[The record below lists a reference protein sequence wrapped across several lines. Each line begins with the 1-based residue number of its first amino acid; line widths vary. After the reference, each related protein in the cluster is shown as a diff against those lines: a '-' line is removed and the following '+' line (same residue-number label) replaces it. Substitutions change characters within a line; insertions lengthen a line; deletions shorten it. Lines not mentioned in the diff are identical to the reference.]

1 MLDADSRDSVLPR
14 ELFFFYQKSLAE
26 TERLIMEK
34 WMVYNKRADFQKI
47 GKEFGIDPV
56 IARLIRNR
64 DIQDLEEIR
73 TYLYGT
79 RQEIPEPWKMK
90 DIGKAVEILL
100 EKIEAKKKIRIIGD
114 YDIDGVTATC
124 ILLKGLKRL
133 GADVDTYIPD
143 RVKDGYGM
151 HEQLIDKALEDQV
164 DTILTCDN
172 GIAAAAE
179 IAYAKREGLTV
190 IITDHHDIPFQDT
203 ENERKWIIPEA
214 DAVVNPKQND
224 CLYSNKNICGAV
236 VAWKLIWALYEKA
249 EINMEEVWD
258 FLELAAI
265 ATVGDV
271 MDLQGENRII
281 VKEGLKKL
289 PKTSFEGL
297 KALIRVNNL
306 EGAEITAYHVGFVL
320 GPCINASG
328 RLDTAARS
336 LELLLADNL
345 EDAMRLADDLYALNQ
360 SRKAMTE
367 NGKEQAIQN
376 IKENGLDKDRV
387 LVVYLPDCHESLA
400 GIIAGRIRET
410 YNKPVFVLTRG
421 ADGVK
426 GSGRSIEAYSM
437 YEELVKCGDLLTQFG
452 GHPMAAGLSMDEK
465 NVDTFR
471 RRLNDNCTL
480 TEQDLLP
487 KIMID
492 VPMPISYLSKKLTE
506 QLKILEPFGKG
517 NTKPLFAQKNLH
529 VTGLRILGRNR
540 NVVKMFLVDESGS
553 RMDAVYFGEAQKFA
567 DFVQTHDTISVT
579 YYPEINVYQGRENL
593 QIVVRNYC

>member
-1 MLDADSRDSVLPR
+1 
-14 ELFFFYQKSLAE
+14 
-26 TERLIMEK
+26 MEK
-34 WMVYNKRADFQKI
+34 WMVYNKKADFQKI
-47 GKEFGIDPV
+47 GSEFGIDPV

-64 DIQDLEEIR
+64 DIQDMKEIR
-73 TYLYGT
+73 SYLYGT
-79 RQEIPEPWKMK
+79 LAEIPSPWKMK
-90 DIGKAVEILL
+90 DMERAVQILQK
-100 EKIEAKKKIRIIGD
+100 KITQKKKIRIIGD

-133 GADVDTYIPD
+133 NANVDTYIPD

-151 HEQLIDKALEDQV
+151 HEQLIDKALEDGI

-179 IAYAKREGLTV
+179 IEYAKKEGLTV
-190 IITDHHDIPFQDT
+190 IVTDHHDIPFRDT
-203 ENERKWIIPEA
+203 EDGRIWIIPKA

-224 CLYSNKNICGAV
+224 CLYPNKNICGAV
-236 VAWKLIWALYEKA
+236 VAWKLIWALYERLGIDSD
-249 EINMEEVWD
+249 EIWD

-289 PKTSFEGL
+289 SSTSFEGL
-297 KALIRVNNL
+297 KALICVNNL
-306 EGAEITAYHVGFVL
+306 EGAEITAYHVGFVI

-336 LELLLADNL
+336 LELLLADNM
-345 EDAMRLADDLYALNQ
+345 EDAMKLADNLYDLNQ

-367 NGKEQAIQN
+367 QGKEQAIQS
-376 IKENGLDKDRV
+376 IEENNLGKDRV

-400 GIIAGRIRET
+400 GIIAGRIREA
-410 YNKPVFVLTRG
+410 YNKPVFVLTKG

-437 YEELVKCGDLLTQFG
+437 YEELVKCSDLLTQFG
-452 GHPMAAGLSMDEK
+452 GHPMAAGLSMEEK
-465 NVDTFR
+465 NVELFR

-480 TEQDLLP
+480 TEQDLIP

-506 QLKILEPFGKG
+506 QLKVLEPFGKG
-517 NTKPLFAQKNLH
+517 NSKPLFAQKNLRA
-529 VTGLRILGRNR
+529 VGIRVFGRNR
-540 NVVKMFLVDESGS
+540 NVAKMLLIDENGIK
-553 RMDAVYFGEAQKFA
+553 MDAVYFGEAQEFV
-567 DFVQTHDTISVT
+567 DFVQAHDTISVT
-579 YYPEINVYQGRENL
+579 YYPEINVFQGRENL
-593 QIVVRNYC
+593 QVVIKNYC

>member
-1 MLDADSRDSVLPR
+1 
-14 ELFFFYQKSLAE
+14 
-26 TERLIMEK
+26 MEK
-34 WMVYNKRADFQKI
+34 WMVYNKKADFQKI
-47 GKEFGIDPV
+47 GSEFGIDPV

-64 DIQDLEEIR
+64 DIQDMKEIR
-73 TYLYGT
+73 SYLYGT
-79 RQEIPEPWKMK
+79 LAEIPSPWKMK
-90 DIGKAVEILL
+90 DMERAVQILQK
-100 EKIEAKKKIRIIGD
+100 KITQKKKIRIIGD

-133 GADVDTYIPD
+133 NANVDTYIPD

-151 HEQLIDKALEDQV
+151 HEQLIDKALEDGI

-179 IAYAKREGLTV
+179 IEYAKKEGLTV
-190 IITDHHDIPFQDT
+190 IVTDHHDIPFRDT
-203 ENERKWIIPEA
+203 EDGRIWIIPKA

-224 CLYSNKNICGAV
+224 CLYPNKNICGAV
-236 VAWKLIWALYEKA
+236 VAWKLIWALYERLGIDSD
-249 EINMEEVWD
+249 EIWD

-289 PKTSFEGL
+289 SSTSFEGL
-297 KALIRVNNL
+297 KALICVNNL
-306 EGAEITAYHVGFVL
+306 EGAEITAYHVGFVI

-336 LELLLADNL
+336 LELLLADNM
-345 EDAMRLADDLYALNQ
+345 EDAMKLADDLYDLNQ

-367 NGKEQAIQN
+367 QGKEQAIQS
-376 IKENGLDKDRV
+376 IEENNLGKDRV

-400 GIIAGRIRET
+400 GIIAGRIREA
-410 YNKPVFVLTRG
+410 YNKPVFVLTKG

-437 YEELVKCGDLLTQFG
+437 YEELVKCSDLLTQFG
-452 GHPMAAGLSMDEK
+452 GHPMAAGLSMEEK
-465 NVDTFR
+465 NIELFR

-480 TEQDLLP
+480 TEQDLIP

-506 QLKILEPFGKG
+506 QLKVLEPFGKG
-517 NTKPLFAQKNLH
+517 NSKPLFAQKNLRA
-529 VTGLRILGRNR
+529 VGIRVFGRNR
-540 NVVKMFLVDESGS
+540 NVAKMLLIDENGIK
-553 RMDAVYFGEAQKFA
+553 MDAVYFGEAQEFV
-567 DFVQTHDTISVT
+567 DFVQAHDTISVT
-579 YYPEINVYQGRENL
+579 YYPEINVFQGRENL
-593 QIVVRNYC
+593 QVVIKNYC

>member
-1 MLDADSRDSVLPR
+1 
-14 ELFFFYQKSLAE
+14 
-26 TERLIMEK
+26 MEK
-34 WMVYNKRADFQKI
+34 WMVYNKKADFQKI
-47 GKEFGIDPV
+47 GSEFGIDPV

-64 DIQDLEEIR
+64 DIQDMKEIR
-73 TYLYGT
+73 SYLYGT
-79 RQEIPEPWKMK
+79 LAEIPSPWKMK
-90 DIGKAVEILL
+90 DMERAVQILQK
-100 EKIEAKKKIRIIGD
+100 KITQKKKIRIIGD

-133 GADVDTYIPD
+133 NANVDTYIPD

-151 HEQLIDKALEDQV
+151 HEQLIDKALEDGI

-179 IAYAKREGLTV
+179 IEYAKKEGLTV
-190 IITDHHDIPFQDT
+190 IVTDHHDIPFRDT
-203 ENERKWIIPEA
+203 EDGRIWIIPKA

-224 CLYSNKNICGAV
+224 CLYPNKNICGAV
-236 VAWKLIWALYEKA
+236 VAWKLIWALYERLGIDSD
-249 EINMEEVWD
+249 EIWD

-289 PKTSFEGL
+289 SSTSFEGL
-297 KALIRVNNL
+297 KALICVNNL
-306 EGAEITAYHVGFVL
+306 EGAEITAYHVWFVI

-336 LELLLADNL
+336 LELLLADNM
-345 EDAMRLADDLYALNQ
+345 EDAMKLADDLYDLNQ

-367 NGKEQAIQN
+367 QGKEQAIQS
-376 IKENGLDKDRV
+376 IEENNLGKDRV

-400 GIIAGRIRET
+400 GIIAGRIREA
-410 YNKPVFVLTRG
+410 YNKPVFVLTKG

-437 YEELVKCGDLLTQFG
+437 YEELVKCSDLLTQFG
-452 GHPMAAGLSMDEK
+452 GHPMAAGLSMEEK
-465 NVDTFR
+465 NVELFR

-480 TEQDLLP
+480 TEQDLIP

-506 QLKILEPFGKG
+506 QLKVLEPFGKG
-517 NTKPLFAQKNLH
+517 NSKPLFAQKNLRA
-529 VTGLRILGRNR
+529 VGIRVLGRNR
-540 NVVKMFLVDESGS
+540 NVAKMLLIDENGIK
-553 RMDAVYFGEAQKFA
+553 MDAVYFGEAQEFV
-567 DFVQTHDTISVT
+567 DFVQAHDTISVT
-579 YYPEINVYQGRENL
+579 YYPEINVFQGRENL
-593 QIVVRNYC
+593 QVVIKNYC

>member
-1 MLDADSRDSVLPR
+1 
-14 ELFFFYQKSLAE
+14 
-26 TERLIMEK
+26 MEK
-34 WMVYNKRADFQKI
+34 WMVYNKKADFQKI
-47 GKEFGIDPV
+47 GSEFGIDPV

-64 DIQDLEEIR
+64 DIQDMKEIR
-73 TYLYGT
+73 SYLYGT
-79 RQEIPEPWKMK
+79 LAEIPSPWKMK
-90 DIGKAVEILL
+90 DMERAVQILQK
-100 EKIEAKKKIRIIGD
+100 KITQKKKIRIIGD

-133 GADVDTYIPD
+133 NANVDTYIPD

-151 HEQLIDKALEDQV
+151 HEQLIDKALEDGI

-179 IAYAKREGLTV
+179 IEYAKKEGLTV
-190 IITDHHDIPFQDT
+190 IVTDHHDIPFRDT
-203 ENERKWIIPEA
+203 EDGRIWIIPKA

-224 CLYSNKNICGAV
+224 CLYPNKNICGTV
-236 VAWKLIWALYEKA
+236 VAWKLIWALYERLGIDSD
-249 EINMEEVWD
+249 EIWD

-289 PKTSFEGL
+289 SSTSFEGL
-297 KALIRVNNL
+297 KALICVNNL
-306 EGAEITAYHVGFVL
+306 EGAEITAYHVGFVI

-336 LELLLADNL
+336 LELLLADNM
-345 EDAMRLADDLYALNQ
+345 EDAMKLADDLYDLNQ

-367 NGKEQAIQN
+367 QGKEQAIQS
-376 IKENGLDKDRV
+376 IEENNLGKDRV

-400 GIIAGRIRET
+400 GIIAGRIREA
-410 YNKPVFVLTRG
+410 YNKPVFVLTKG

-437 YEELVKCGDLLTQFG
+437 YEELVKCSDLLTQFG
-452 GHPMAAGLSMDEK
+452 GHPMAAGLSMEEK
-465 NVDTFR
+465 NVELFR

-480 TEQDLLP
+480 TEQDLIP

-506 QLKILEPFGKG
+506 QLKVLEPFGKG
-517 NTKPLFAQKNLH
+517 NSKPLFAQKNLRA
-529 VTGLRILGRNR
+529 VGIRVFGRNR
-540 NVVKMFLVDESGS
+540 NVAKMLLIDENGIK
-553 RMDAVYFGEAQKFA
+553 MDAVYFGEAQEFV
-567 DFVQTHDTISVT
+567 DFVQAHDTISVT
-579 YYPEINVYQGRENL
+579 YYPEINVFQGRENL
-593 QIVVRNYC
+593 QVVIKNYC

>member
-1 MLDADSRDSVLPR
+1 
-14 ELFFFYQKSLAE
+14 
-26 TERLIMEK
+26 MEK
-34 WMVYNKRADFQKI
+34 WMVYNKKADFQKI
-47 GKEFGIDPV
+47 GSEFGIDPV

-64 DIQDLEEIR
+64 DIQDMKEIR
-73 TYLYGT
+73 SYLYGT
-79 RQEIPEPWKMK
+79 LAEIPSPWKMK
-90 DIGKAVEILL
+90 DMERAVQILQK
-100 EKIEAKKKIRIIGD
+100 KITQKKKIRIIGD

-133 GADVDTYIPD
+133 NANVDTYIPD

-151 HEQLIDKALEDQV
+151 HEQLIDKALEDGI

-179 IAYAKREGLTV
+179 IEYAKKEGLTV
-190 IITDHHDIPFQDT
+190 IVTDHHDIPFRDT
-203 ENERKWIIPEA
+203 EDGRIWIIPKA

-224 CLYSNKNICGAV
+224 CLYPNKNICGAV
-236 VAWKLIWALYEKA
+236 VAWKLIWALYERLGIDSD
-249 EINMEEVWD
+249 EIWD

-289 PKTSFEGL
+289 SSTSFEGL
-297 KALIRVNNL
+297 KALICVNNL
-306 EGAEITAYHVGFVL
+306 EGAEITAYHVGFVI

-336 LELLLADNL
+336 LELLLADNM
-345 EDAMRLADDLYALNQ
+345 EDAMKLADDLYDLNQ

-367 NGKEQAIQN
+367 QGKEQAIQS
-376 IKENGLDKDRV
+376 IEENNLGKDRV

-400 GIIAGRIRET
+400 GIIAGRIREA
-410 YNKPVFVLTRG
+410 YNKPVFVLTKG

-437 YEELVKCGDLLTQFG
+437 YEELVKCSDLLTQFG
-452 GHPMAAGLSMDEK
+452 GHPMAAGLSMEEK
-465 NVDTFR
+465 NVELFR

-480 TEQDLLP
+480 TEQDLIP

-506 QLKILEPFGKG
+506 QLKVLEPFGKG
-517 NTKPLFAQKNLH
+517 NSKPLFAQKNLRA
-529 VTGLRILGRNR
+529 VGIRVFGRNR
-540 NVVKMFLVDESGS
+540 NVAKMLLIDENGIK
-553 RMDAVYFGEAQKFA
+553 MDAVYFGEA
-567 DFVQTHDTISVT
+567 DEFVDRIKNCGSIAVT
-579 YYPEINVYQGRENL
+579 YYPEINRYQGRETL
-593 QIVVRNYC
+593 QIVIRNYITK

>member
-1 MLDADSRDSVLPR
+1 
-14 ELFFFYQKSLAE
+14 
-26 TERLIMEK
+26 MEK
-34 WMVYNKRADFQKI
+34 WMVYNKKADFQKI
-47 GKEFGIDPV
+47 GSEFGIDPV

-64 DIQDLEEIR
+64 DIQDMKEIR
-73 TYLYGT
+73 SYLYGT
-79 RQEIPEPWKMK
+79 LAEIPSPWKMK
-90 DIGKAVEILL
+90 DMERAVQILQK
-100 EKIEAKKKIRIIGD
+100 KITQKKKIRIIGD

-133 GADVDTYIPD
+133 NANVDTYIPD

-151 HEQLIDKALEDQV
+151 HEQLIDKALEDGI

-179 IAYAKREGLTV
+179 IEYAKKEGLTV
-190 IITDHHDIPFQDT
+190 IVTDHHDIPFRDT
-203 ENERKWIIPEA
+203 EDGRIWIIPKA

-224 CLYSNKNICGAV
+224 CLYPNKNICGAV
-236 VAWKLIWALYEKA
+236 VAWKLIWALYERLGIDSD
-249 EINMEEVWD
+249 EIWD

-271 MDLQGENRII
+271 KDLKGENRII

-289 PKTSFEGL
+289 SSTSFEGL
-297 KALIRVNNL
+297 KALICVNNL
-306 EGAEITAYHVGFVL
+306 EGAEITAYHVGFVI

-336 LELLLADNL
+336 LELLLADNM
-345 EDAMRLADDLYALNQ
+345 EDAMKLADDLYDLNQ

-367 NGKEQAIQN
+367 QGKEQAIQS
-376 IKENGLDKDRV
+376 IEENNLGKDRV

-400 GIIAGRIRET
+400 GIIAGRIREA
-410 YNKPVFVLTRG
+410 YNKPVFVLTKG

-426 GSGRSIEAYSM
+426 GSGRAIEAYSM
-437 YEELVKCGDLLTQFG
+437 YEELVKCSDLLTQFG
-452 GHPMAAGLSMDEK
+452 GHPMAAGLSMEEK
-465 NVDTFR
+465 NVELFR

-480 TEQDLLP
+480 TEQDLIP

-506 QLKILEPFGKG
+506 QLKVLEPFGKG
-517 NTKPLFAQKNLH
+517 NSKPLFAQKNLRA
-529 VTGLRILGRNR
+529 VGIRVLGRNR
-540 NVVKMFLVDESGS
+540 NVAKMLLIDENGIK
-553 RMDAVYFGEAQKFA
+553 MDAVYFGEAQEFV
-567 DFVQTHDTISVT
+567 DFVQAHDTISVT
-579 YYPEINVYQGRENL
+579 YYPEINVFQGRENL
-593 QIVVRNYC
+593 QVVIKNYC

>member
-1 MLDADSRDSVLPR
+1 
-14 ELFFFYQKSLAE
+14 
-26 TERLIMEK
+26 MEK
-34 WMVYNKRADFQKI
+34 WMVYNKKADFQKI
-47 GKEFGIDPV
+47 GSEFGIDPV

-64 DIQDLEEIR
+64 DIQDMKEIR
-73 TYLYGT
+73 SYLYGT
-79 RQEIPEPWKMK
+79 LAEIPSPWKMK
-90 DIGKAVEILL
+90 DMERAVQILQK
-100 EKIEAKKKIRIIGD
+100 KITQKKKIRIIGD

-133 GADVDTYIPD
+133 NANVDTYIPD

-151 HEQLIDKALEDQV
+151 HEQLIDKALEDGI

-179 IAYAKREGLTV
+179 IEYAKKEGLTV
-190 IITDHHDIPFQDT
+190 IVTDHHDIPFRDT
-203 ENERKWIIPEA
+203 EDGRIWIIPKA

-224 CLYSNKNICGAV
+224 CLYPNKNICGAV
-236 VAWKLIWALYEKA
+236 VAWKLIWALYERLGIDSD
-249 EINMEEVWD
+249 EIWN

-289 PKTSFEGL
+289 SSTSSEGL
-297 KALIRVNNL
+297 KALICVNNL
-306 EGAEITAYHVGFVL
+306 EGAEITAYHVGFVI

-336 LELLLADNL
+336 LELLLADNM
-345 EDAMRLADDLYALNQ
+345 EDAMKLADDLYDLNQ

-367 NGKEQAIQN
+367 QGKEQAIQS
-376 IKENGLDKDRV
+376 IEENNLGKDRV

-400 GIIAGRIRET
+400 GIIAGRIREA
-410 YNKPVFVLTRG
+410 YNKPVFVLTKG

-437 YEELVKCGDLLTQFG
+437 YEELVKCSDLLTQFG
-452 GHPMAAGLSMDEK
+452 GHPMAAGLSMEEK
-465 NVDTFR
+465 NVELFR

-480 TEQDLLP
+480 TEQDLIP

-506 QLKILEPFGKG
+506 QLKVLEPFGKG
-517 NTKPLFAQKNLH
+517 NSKPLFAQKNLRA
-529 VTGLRILGRNR
+529 VGICVFGRNR
-540 NVVKMFLVDESGS
+540 NVAKMLLIDENGIK
-553 RMDAVYFGEAQKFA
+553 MDAVYFGEAQEFV
-567 DFVQTHDTISVT
+567 DFVQAHDTISVT
-579 YYPEINVYQGRENL
+579 YYPEINVFQGRENL
-593 QIVVRNYC
+593 QVVIKNYC

>member
-1 MLDADSRDSVLPR
+1 
-14 ELFFFYQKSLAE
+14 
-26 TERLIMEK
+26 MEK
-34 WMVYNKRADFQKI
+34 WMVYNKKADFQKI
-47 GKEFGIDPV
+47 GSEFGIDPV

-64 DIQDLEEIR
+64 DIQDMKEIR
-73 TYLYGT
+73 SYLYGT
-79 RQEIPEPWKMK
+79 LAEIPSPWKMK
-90 DIGKAVEILL
+90 DMECAVQILQK
-100 EKIEAKKKIRIIGD
+100 KITQKKKIRIIGD

-133 GADVDTYIPD
+133 NANVDTYIPD

-151 HEQLIDKALEDQV
+151 HEQLIDKALEDGI

-179 IAYAKREGLTV
+179 IEYAKKEGLTV
-190 IITDHHDIPFQDT
+190 IVTDHHDIPFRDT
-203 ENERKWIIPEA
+203 EDGRIWIIPKA

-224 CLYSNKNICGAV
+224 CLYPNKNICGTV
-236 VAWKLIWALYEKA
+236 VAWKLIWALYERL
-249 EINMEEVWD
+249 EIDSDEIWD

-289 PKTSFEGL
+289 SSTSFEGL
-297 KALIRVNNL
+297 KALICVNNL
-306 EGAEITAYHVGFVL
+306 EGAEITAYHVGFVI

-336 LELLLADNL
+336 LELLLADNM
-345 EDAMRLADDLYALNQ
+345 EDAMKLADDLYDLNQ

-367 NGKEQAIQN
+367 QGKEQAIQS
-376 IKENGLDKDRV
+376 IEENNLGKDRV

-400 GIIAGRIRET
+400 GIIAGRIREA
-410 YNKPVFVLTRG
+410 YNKPVFVLTKG
-421 ADGVK
+421 SDGVK

-437 YEELVKCGDLLTQFG
+437 YEELVKCSDLLMQFG
-452 GHPMAAGLSMDEK
+452 GHPMAAGLSMEEK
-465 NVDTFR
+465 NVELFR

-480 TEQDLLP
+480 TEQDLIP

-506 QLKILEPFGKG
+506 QLKVLEPFGKG
-517 NTKPLFAQKNLH
+517 NSKPLFAQKNLRA
-529 VTGLRILGRNR
+529 VGIRVFGRNR
-540 NVVKMFLVDESGS
+540 NVAKMLLIDENGIK
-553 RMDAVYFGEAQKFA
+553 MDAVYFGEAQEFV
-567 DFVQTHDTISVT
+567 DFVQAHDTISVT
-579 YYPEINVYQGRENL
+579 YYPEINVFQGRENL
-593 QIVVRNYC
+593 QVVIKNYC

>member
-1 MLDADSRDSVLPR
+1 
-14 ELFFFYQKSLAE
+14 
-26 TERLIMEK
+26 MEK
-34 WMVYNKRADFQKI
+34 WMVYTKRADFREI
-47 GKEFGIDPV
+47 GHRFGIDPV

-64 DIQDLEEIR
+64 DVEDMEGIR

-79 RQEIPEPWKMK
+79 LEELPSPWLMK
-90 DIGKAVEILL
+90 DMKEAVQILTGKIQQ
-100 EKIEAKKKIRIIGD
+100 KKRIRIIGD

-124 ILLKGLKRL
+124 ILLKGLQRL

-143 RVKDGYGM
+143 RIKDGYGM
-151 HEQLIDKALEDQV
+151 HEQLIDKALEDGI

-172 GIAAAAE
+172 GIAAEAE

-190 IITDHHDIPFQDT
+190 IVTDHHDIPFKDT
-203 ENERKWIIPEA
+203 DMGREWKVPEA
-214 DAVVNPKQND
+214 DAVVNPKQMD
-224 CLYSNKNICGAV
+224 CPYPNKNICGAV
-236 VAWKLIWALYEKA
+236 VAWKLIWALYEKTGIHKD
-249 EINMEEVWD
+249 EVME

-289 PKTSFEGL
+289 PSTSFEGL

-336 LELLLADNL
+336 LKLLCAQDF
-345 EDAMRLADDLYALNQ
+345 ETAMKLADDLYDLNQ

-367 NGKEQAIQN
+367 QGKELAIRT
-376 IKENGLDKDRV
+376 IEEEGLNADRV

-400 GIIAGRIRET
+400 GIIAGRIREA
-410 YNKPVFVLTRG
+410 YHKPVFVLTKG
-421 ADGVK
+421 AEGVK

-465 NVDTFR
+465 NINAFR
-471 RRLNDNCTL
+471 QKLNENCAL
-480 TEQDLLP
+480 TEEELIP
-487 KIMID
+487 KVMID
-492 VPMPISYLSKKLTE
+492 VPMPISYLSRELTE
-506 QLKILEPFGKG
+506 QLKLLEPFGKG
-517 NTKPLFAQKNLH
+517 NVKPLFAQKG
-529 VTGLRILGRNR
+529 VRVMGLRILGKNR
-540 NVVKMFLVDESGS
+540 NVAKMKLA
-553 RMDAVYFGEAQKFA
+553 DAEGNQREAVFFGEAQEFAKFA
-567 DFVQTHDTISVT
+567 EMHDSISVT
-579 YYPEINVYQGRENL
+579 YYPEINVYQGRETL
-593 QIVVRNYC
+593 QVVIRNYC

>member
-1 MLDADSRDSVLPR
+1 
-14 ELFFFYQKSLAE
+14 
-26 TERLIMEK
+26 MEK
-34 WMVYNKRADFQKI
+34 WMVYNKKADFQKI
-47 GKEFGIDPV
+47 GSEFGIDPV

-64 DIQDLEEIR
+64 DIQDMKEIR
-73 TYLYGT
+73 SYLYGT
-79 RQEIPEPWKMK
+79 LAEIPSPWKMK
-90 DIGKAVEILL
+90 DMERAVQILQK
-100 EKIEAKKKIRIIGD
+100 KITQKKKIRIIGD

-133 GADVDTYIPD
+133 NANVDTYIPD

-151 HEQLIDKALEDQV
+151 HEQLIDKALEDGI

-179 IAYAKREGLTV
+179 IEYAKKEGLTV
-190 IITDHHDIPFQDT
+190 IVTDHHDIPFRDT
-203 ENERKWIIPEA
+203 EDGRIWIIPKA

-224 CLYSNKNICGAV
+224 CLYPNKNICGAV
-236 VAWKLIWALYEKA
+236 VAWKLIWALYERLGIDSD
-249 EINMEEVWD
+249 EIWD

-289 PKTSFEGL
+289 SSTSFEGL
-297 KALIRVNNL
+297 KALICVNNL
-306 EGAEITAYHVGFVL
+306 ESAEITAYHVGFVI

-336 LELLLADNL
+336 LELLLADNM
-345 EDAMRLADDLYALNQ
+345 EDAMKLADDLYDLNQ

-367 NGKEQAIQN
+367 QGKEQAIQS
-376 IKENGLDKDRV
+376 IEENNLGKDRV

-400 GIIAGRIRET
+400 GIIAGRIREA
-410 YNKPVFVLTRG
+410 YNKPVFVLTKG

-437 YEELVKCGDLLTQFG
+437 YEELVKCSDLLTQFG
-452 GHPMAAGLSMDEK
+452 GHPMAAGLSMEEK
-465 NVDTFR
+465 NVELFR

-480 TEQDLLP
+480 TEQDLIP

-506 QLKILEPFGKG
+506 QLKVLEPFGKG
-517 NTKPLFAQKNLH
+517 NSKPLFAQKNLRA
-529 VTGLRILGRNR
+529 VGIRVFGRNR
-540 NVVKMFLVDESGS
+540 NVAKMLLIDENGIK
-553 RMDAVYFGEAQKFA
+553 MDAVYFGEAQEFV
-567 DFVQTHDTISVT
+567 DFVQAHDTISVT
-579 YYPEINVYQGRENL
+579 YYPEINVFHGRENL
-593 QIVVRNYC
+593 QVVIKNYC

>member
-1 MLDADSRDSVLPR
+1 
-14 ELFFFYQKSLAE
+14 
-26 TERLIMEK
+26 MEK
-34 WMVYNKRADFQKI
+34 WMVYNKKADFQKI
-47 GKEFGIDPV
+47 GSEFGIDPV

-64 DIQDLEEIR
+64 DIQDMKEIHS
-73 TYLYGT
+73 YLYGT
-79 RQEIPEPWKMK
+79 LAEIPSPWKMK
-90 DIGKAVEILL
+90 DMERAVQILQK
-100 EKIEAKKKIRIIGD
+100 KITQKKKIRIIGD

-133 GADVDTYIPD
+133 NANVDTYIPD

-151 HEQLIDKALEDQV
+151 HEQLIDKALEDGI

-179 IAYAKREGLTV
+179 IEYAKKEGLTV
-190 IITDHHDIPFQDT
+190 IVTDHHDIPFRDT
-203 ENERKWIIPEA
+203 EDGRIWIIPKA

-224 CLYSNKNICGAV
+224 CLYPNKNICGAV
-236 VAWKLIWALYEKA
+236 VAWKLIWALYERLGIDSD
-249 EINMEEVWD
+249 EIWD

-281 VKEGLKKL
+281 VKEGLNKL
-289 PKTSFEGL
+289 SSTSFEGL
-297 KALIRVNNL
+297 KALICVNNL
-306 EGAEITAYHVGFVL
+306 EGAEITAYHVGFVI

-336 LELLLADNL
+336 LELLLADNM
-345 EDAMRLADDLYALNQ
+345 EDAMKLADDLYDLNQ

-367 NGKEQAIQN
+367 QGKEQAIQS
-376 IKENGLDKDRV
+376 IEENNLGKDRV

-400 GIIAGRIRET
+400 GIIAGRIREA
-410 YNKPVFVLTRG
+410 YNKPVFVLTKG

-437 YEELVKCGDLLTQFG
+437 YEELVKCSDLLTQFG
-452 GHPMAAGLSMDEK
+452 GHPMAAGLSMEEK
-465 NVDTFR
+465 NVELFR

-480 TEQDLLP
+480 TEQDLIP
-487 KIMID
+487 QIMID

-506 QLKILEPFGKG
+506 QLKVLEPFGKG
-517 NTKPLFAQKNLH
+517 NSKPLFAQKNLRA
-529 VTGLRILGRNR
+529 VGIRVFGRNR
-540 NVVKMFLVDESGS
+540 NVAKMLLIDENGIK
-553 RMDAVYFGEAQKFA
+553 MDAVYFGEAQEFV
-567 DFVQTHDTISVT
+567 DFVQAHDTISVT
-579 YYPEINVYQGRENL
+579 YYPEINVFQGRENL
-593 QIVVRNYC
+593 QVVIKNYC

>member
-1 MLDADSRDSVLPR
+1 
-14 ELFFFYQKSLAE
+14 
-26 TERLIMEK
+26 MEK
-34 WMVYNKRADFQKI
+34 WMVYNKKADFQKI
-47 GKEFGIDPV
+47 GSEFGIDPV

-64 DIQDLEEIR
+64 DIQDMKEIHS
-73 TYLYGT
+73 YLYGT
-79 RQEIPEPWKMK
+79 LAEIPSPGKMK
-90 DIGKAVEILL
+90 DMERAVQILQK
-100 EKIEAKKKIRIIGD
+100 KITQKKKIRIIGD

-133 GADVDTYIPD
+133 NANVDTYIPD

-151 HEQLIDKALEDQV
+151 HEQLIDKALEDGI

-179 IAYAKREGLTV
+179 IEYAKKEGLTV
-190 IITDHHDIPFQDT
+190 IVTDHHDIPFRDT
-203 ENERKWIIPEA
+203 EDGRIWIIPKA

-224 CLYSNKNICGAV
+224 CLYPNKNICGAV
-236 VAWKLIWALYEKA
+236 VAWKLIWALYERLGIDSD
-249 EINMEEVWD
+249 EIWD

-289 PKTSFEGL
+289 SSTSFEGL
-297 KALIRVNNL
+297 KALICVNNL
-306 EGAEITAYHVGFVL
+306 EGAEITAYHVGFVI

-336 LELLLADNL
+336 LELLLADNM
-345 EDAMRLADDLYALNQ
+345 EDAMKLADDLYDLNQ

-367 NGKEQAIQN
+367 QGKEQAIQS
-376 IKENGLDKDRV
+376 IEENNLGKDRV

-400 GIIAGRIRET
+400 GIIAGRIREA
-410 YNKPVFVLTRG
+410 YNKPVFVLTKG

-437 YEELVKCGDLLTQFG
+437 YEELVKCSDLLTQFG
-452 GHPMAAGLSMDEK
+452 GHPMAAGLSMEEK
-465 NVDTFR
+465 NVELFR

-480 TEQDLLP
+480 TEQDLIP

-506 QLKILEPFGKG
+506 QLKVLEPFGKG
-517 NTKPLFAQKNLH
+517 NSKPLFAQKNLRA
-529 VTGLRILGRNR
+529 VGIRVFGRNR
-540 NVVKMFLVDESGS
+540 NVAKMLLIDENGIK
-553 RMDAVYFGEAQKFA
+553 MDAVYFGEAQEFV
-567 DFVQTHDTISVT
+567 DFVQAHDTISVT
-579 YYPEINVYQGRENL
+579 YYPEINVFQGRENL
-593 QIVVRNYC
+593 QVVIKNYC

>member
-1 MLDADSRDSVLPR
+1 
-14 ELFFFYQKSLAE
+14 
-26 TERLIMEK
+26 MEK
-34 WMVYNKRADFQKI
+34 WMVYNKKADFQKI
-47 GKEFGIDPV
+47 GSEFGIDPV

-64 DIQDLEEIR
+64 DIQDMKEIR
-73 TYLYGT
+73 SYLYGT
-79 RQEIPEPWKMK
+79 LAEIPSPWKMK
-90 DIGKAVEILL
+90 DMERAVQILQK
-100 EKIEAKKKIRIIGD
+100 KITQKKKIRIIGD

-133 GADVDTYIPD
+133 NANVDTYIPD

-151 HEQLIDKALEDQV
+151 HEQLIDKALEDGI

-179 IAYAKREGLTV
+179 IEYAKKEGLTV
-190 IITDHHDIPFQDT
+190 IVTDHHDIPFRDT
-203 ENERKWIIPEA
+203 ENGRVWIIPKA

-224 CLYSNKNICGAV
+224 CSYPNKNICGAV
-236 VAWKLIWALYEKA
+236 VAWKLIWALYERLGIDSD
-249 EINMEEVWD
+249 EIWD

-289 PKTSFEGL
+289 SSTSFEGL
-297 KALIRVNNL
+297 KALICVNNL
-306 EGAEITAYHVGFVL
+306 EGAEITAYHVGFVI

-336 LELLLADNL
+336 LELLLADNM
-345 EDAMRLADDLYALNQ
+345 EDAMKLADDLYDLNQ

-367 NGKEQAIQN
+367 QGKEQAIQS
-376 IKENGLDKDRV
+376 IEENNLGKDRV

-400 GIIAGRIRET
+400 GIIAGRIREA
-410 YNKPVFVLTRG
+410 YNKPVFVLTKG
-421 ADGVK
+421 SDGVK

-437 YEELVKCGDLLTQFG
+437 YEELVKCSDLLTQFG
-452 GHPMAAGLSMDEK
+452 GHPMAAGLSMEEK
-465 NVDTFR
+465 NVKLFR

-480 TEQDLLP
+480 TEQDLMR

-506 QLKILEPFGKG
+506 QLKVLEPFGKG
-517 NTKPLFAQKNLH
+517 NSKPLFAQKNLRA
-529 VTGLRILGRNR
+529 VGIRVLGRNR
-540 NVVKMFLVDESGS
+540 NVAKMLLIDENGIK
-553 RMDAVYFGEAQKFA
+553 MDAVYFGEAQEFV
-567 DFVQTHDTISVT
+567 DFVQAHDTISVT
-579 YYPEINVYQGRENL
+579 YYPEINVFQGRENL
-593 QIVVRNYC
+593 QVVIKNYC